1 MKEVNMFRLLLTLV
15 VAVNMIA
22 FAQSS
27 SLSAGKIVSGV
38 VLDSATTSAL
48 PFANITLHSKSD
60 SAFVTGSSTDI
71 EGEFELSNI
80 SEGDYYLK
88 ISFVGYNTKYIPDL
102 KVSKGSQK
110 INLGK
115 IVLSKVAYEL
125 EAAEVVGEK
134 VSEELHLDKKVI
146 NVSQNLNAQ
155 GGTALDVLQNQP
167 SVRVDPDGTV
177 YLRGSSNFTIYV
189 NGKPYPLQGSDALKQ
204 ISANTIEN
212 IELITNPSSKYDAEG
227 SAGIININLKAQKDF
242 SMSGILNLNSGTG
255 DKYNADGTI
264 NYNHN
269 GLSVNGGLDYRNNMF
284 TNKQEIS
291 RNSYLGS
298 FNQLNE
304 TNVDVRNKREQY
316 SFRGG
321 LDYTFNPQ
329 SSLGLTLSLGA
340 VDITGGLNTNVLKQQ
355 SGSSNYSIVRNRMNI
370 PVKYVNTSLNYQ
382 YKFEPDVN
390 DIYFEATYNYVD
402 VPNDQITEEY
412 ASNESFNSLTDLISK
427 VAYSN
432 GSVRNEGR
440 AKLNYKH
447 KLSEVSTIETGL
459 QTNYSFRNLNAVNK
473 IFDKNLN
480 DYVVDNNLTNEFDLR
495 NNVYAGFVSFTSQL
509 ADFNYMLGLRGEYMD
524 RLLDQKTLAQS
535 YTFEK
540 MDFFPSVNVSK
551 KIDDHQ
557 LQLSYSRR
565 INRPN
570 ENILN
575 PFPFFSDPNIS
586 VSGNPKLKPEYIDAV
601 EFNYQKMFGSVFVS
615 AQTYYRKSKDSFT
628 QTFSTDSTGKL
639 NIIFNNYGNSDVY
652 GAELSTS
659 FSVAQI
665 FKFDPSVNLFQTHLD
680 GLADGKAIVK
690 DFFNWSARLNA
701 TVTITPDTRFMI
713 SGNYMKFVDA
723 QSESDPFMQISA
735 SLRQEFFDK
744 TMSLTLQARNLFKAS
759 DMKFNTTGSNF
770 NGIANI
776 RPESPVFSL
785 MFSYNF
791 NNFKRTQRQTDNID
805 IPTGL

>member
-1 MKEVNMFRLLLTLV
+1 MFRLLLTLV

-27 SLSAGKIVSGV
+27 SLSAGKIVSGF
-38 VLDSATTSAL
+38 VLDSVTTSAL

-60 SAFVTGSSTDI
+60 SAFVTGASTDI

-88 ISFVGYNTKYIPDL
+88 VSFVGYNTKYIPDL
-102 KVSKGSQK
+102 KISKSSQK

-298 FNQLNE
+298 FSQLNE

-321 LDYTFNPQ
+321 LDYAFNPK

-340 VDITGGLNTNVLKQQ
+340 VNINGGLNTNVLKQQ
-355 SGSSNYSIVRNRMNI
+355 SGSSNYSIVSNRMNI

-390 DIYFEATYNYVD
+390 EIYFEATYNYVD

-412 ASNESFNSLTDLISK
+412 ASNESYNSLTDLISK

-459 QTNYSFRNLNAVNK
+459 QTNYSFRNLNALNK
-473 IFDKNLN
+473 FFDKNLN
-480 DYVVDNNLTNEFDLR
+480 DYVLDNNLTNEFDLR

-639 NIIFNNYGNSDVY
+639 HIVFNNYGNSDVY
-652 GAELSTS
+652 GAELSSS

-759 DMKFNTTGSNF
+759 DMKFKTTGSNF
-770 NGIANI
+770 DGIANI
-776 RPESPVFSL
+776 RPEAPVFSL

>member
-1 MKEVNMFRLLLTLV
+1 MVRLLLTLV
-15 VAVNMIA
+15 VVVNMMS

-27 SLSAGKIVSGV
+27 SLSAGKIVSGI
-38 VLDSATTSAL
+38 VLDSATASAL

-60 SAFVTGSSTDI
+60 SAFVTGASTDV
-71 EGEFELSNI
+71 EGEFELNNVT
-80 SEGDYYLK
+80 EGEYYLK
-88 ISFVGYNTKYIPDL
+88 ISFVGYNTKFIPNL
-102 KVSKGSQK
+102 KINKSSQK
-110 INLGK
+110 IDLGK
-115 IVLSKVAYEL
+115 ITLSKVTYEL
-125 EAAEVVGEK
+125 DAAEVVGEK

-155 GGTALDVLQNQP
+155 GGSALDVLQNQP

-177 YLRGSSNFTIYV
+177 YLRGSSNFTVYV

-227 SAGIININLKAQKDF
+227 SAGIININLKAQKDY
-242 SMSGILNLNSGTG
+242 SLSGILNLNSGTG

-269 GLSVNGGLDYRNNMF
+269 GLSLNGGLDYRNNLF
-284 TNKQEIS
+284 LNNQEIQRVS
-291 RNSYLGS
+291 NLGS
-298 FNQLNE
+298 FTQLNQ
-304 TNVDVRNKREQY
+304 TNVSVRNKREQY
-316 SFRGG
+316 AFRSG

-329 SSLGLTLSLGA
+329 SSLGLTLGVGV
-340 VDITGGLNTNVLKQQ
+340 VDIEGGLSTNVLKQQ
-355 SGSSNYSIVRNRMNI
+355 SGLSNYSYVKNKMEI

-402 VPNDQITEEY
+402 VPNDQVTEEY
-412 ASNESFNSLTDLISK
+412 SSNENFNSITDLISK
-427 VAYSN
+427 VSYSN
-432 GSVRNEGR
+432 GSKRNEGR

-447 KLSEVSTIETGL
+447 KLSEGTTIETGV
-459 QTNYSFRNLNAVNK
+459 QTNYSFRNLSAVNK

-480 DYVVDNNLTNEFDLR
+480 DYVVDYNLTNEFDLR
-495 NNVYAGFVSFTSQL
+495 NNVYAGFVSFTSQI
-509 ADFNYMLGLRGEYMD
+509 AEFSYMIGLRGEYMD
-524 RLLDQKTLAQS
+524 RLLDQKTLSQS

-540 MDFFPSVNVSK
+540 MDFFPSVNVSR

-586 VSGNPKLKPEYIDAV
+586 VSGNPKLKPEYIDAF
-601 EFNYQKMFGSVFVS
+601 EFNYQKMFGGVFFS

-652 GAELSTS
+652 GAELSSS
-659 FSVAQI
+659 FSVADI
-665 FKFDPSVNLFQTHLD
+665 FRFDPSVNLFQTHLD

-701 TVTITPDTRFMI
+701 TVTITPDTRFML

-735 SLRQEFFDK
+735 SLRQEFFNK
-744 TMSLTLQARNLFKAS
+744 AMSLTLQARNLFKAS
-759 DMKFNTTGSNF
+759 DMKFTTTGSNF
-770 NGIANI
+770 SGKAFI
-776 RPESPVFSL
+776 RPEAPVFSL
-785 MFSYNF
+785 IFSYNF
-791 NNFKRTQRQTDNID
+791 NNFKRTQRPNENID

>member
-1 MKEVNMFRLLLTLV
+1 MFRLLLTLV
-15 VAVNMIA
+15 VAGNMIA

-27 SLSAGKIVSGV
+27 SLSAGKIVTGV

-60 SAFVTGSSTDI
+60 SSFITGSSTDI
-71 EGEFELSNI
+71 DGEFELNNI
-80 SEGDYYLK
+80 IEGDYYLK
-88 ISFVGYNTKYIPDL
+88 VSFVGYNTKYISNL
-102 KVSKGSQK
+102 KISKGNQK
-110 INLGK
+110 IDLGK
-115 IVLSKVAYEL
+115 IALSKVTYEL
-125 EAAEVVGEK
+125 DAAEIFGEK
-134 VSEELHLDKKVI
+134 VSEELHIDKKVI

-177 YLRGSSNFTIYV
+177 YLRGSSNFTVYV

-227 SAGIININLKAQKDF
+227 SAGIININLKAQKDY
-242 SMSGILNLNSGTG
+242 SLSGIVNLNSGTS
-255 DKYNADGTI
+255 DKYNADGTV

-269 GLSVNGGLDYRNNMF
+269 GLSLNSGLDYRNNLF
-284 TNKQEIS
+284 LNNQEIQRVS
-291 RNSYLGS
+291 NLGS
-298 FNQLNE
+298 FIQLNQ
-304 TNVDVRNKREQY
+304 TAVSVRNKREQY
-316 SFRGG
+316 SFRSG
-321 LDYTFNPQ
+321 LDYAFNSQ
-329 SSLGLTLSLGA
+329 NSLGLSLSLGI
-340 VDITGGLNTNVLKQQ
+340 VDINGGLNTNVLKEQT
-355 SGSSNYSIVRNRMNI
+355 GIKAYSVVKNKMNI

-412 ASNESFNSLTDLISK
+412 ASNESYNSLTDLISK

-447 KLSEVSTIETGL
+447 KLSEATTIETGV
-459 QTNYSFRNLNAVNK
+459 QTNYSFRNLSAVNK

-480 DYVVDNNLTNEFDLR
+480 DYVIDNKLTNEFNLK

-524 RLLDQKTLAQS
+524 RLLDQKTLSQS

-586 VSGNPKLKPEYIDAV
+586 VAGNPKLKPEYTDAV
-601 EFNYQKMFGSVFVS
+601 EFNYQKMFGGVFLS
-615 AQTYYRKSKDSFT
+615 AQTYFRKSKDSFT

-639 NIIFNNYGNSDVY
+639 SIIFNNYGNSDVY
-652 GAELSTS
+652 GAEISSS
-659 FSVAQI
+659 FSIADI
-665 FKFDPSVNLFQTHLD
+665 FRFDPSVNLYQTHLD
-680 GLADGKAIVK
+680 GLADGKTIVK

-701 TVTITPDTRFMI
+701 TVTITPDTRFMV

-735 SLRQEFFDK
+735 SLRQEFFNK
-744 TMSLTLQARNLFKAS
+744 AMSLTLQARNLFKAS
-759 DMKFNTTGSNF
+759 DMKFTTTGSNF
-770 NGIANI
+770 NGKAFI
-776 RPESPVFSL
+776 RPEAPVFSL

-791 NNFKRTQRQTDNID
+791 NNFKRTQRPNDSID